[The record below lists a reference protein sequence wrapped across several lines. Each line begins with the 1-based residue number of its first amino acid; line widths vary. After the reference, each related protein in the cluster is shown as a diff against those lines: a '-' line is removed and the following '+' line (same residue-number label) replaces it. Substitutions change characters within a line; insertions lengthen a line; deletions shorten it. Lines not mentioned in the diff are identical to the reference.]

1 MFVKFP
7 NITIAII
14 IAVLFIGGAV
24 YFSNIGAIWHKSLI
38 SIFGG
43 SDSAKEK
50 VLVGAGNSDIY
61 L

>member
-7 NITIAII
+7 NIFMII

-38 SIFGG
+38 LFRRV
-43 SDSAKEK
+43 DSAKEK
-50 VLVGAGNSDIY
+50 VLVGAGNSDIC
-61 L
+61 